1 MGVEHG
7 LSSYITGASLS
18 NDLSMKKILFLHGF
32 FATGSCPM
40 ARALKEAF
48 EGTAVVLTP
57 DLPLHP
63 KEALKE
69 IRSIID
75 REQPDLLLGNSC
87 GSFLAQMLAPVVGIP
102 ALLGNPYFMMT
113 EFLKERIGE
122 HEYKAPRRD
131 GNQRLV
137 IDEALI
143 EEFAELEAVQFDHC
157 NPYYKNR
164 VWGLFGEQDTLAHFS
179 PLFLEHYNQAFHF
192 PGGHTPTEQEV
203 KTWYAPLAQKML
215 MEFSAKEERY
225 FQHFKGGKYK
235 FIHSA
240 FDSETQERMVVY
252 QALYGDQAYW
262 VRPEDMF
269 FGKVTRDGRTFNRFT
284 EIDKIIMETFNDV
297 INSDQLVL
305 VDFFATWCQP
315 CKAMHPILEQVKSVL
330 GDRIRI
336 IKVDVDKYG
345 VTANQYRIQ
354 SVPTLMLFRNGEV
367 LWRTSG
373 VVDKAELLAT
383 LDPFLK

>member
-1 MGVEHG
+1 
-7 LSSYITGASLS
+7 
-18 NDLSMKKILFLHGF
+18 MKKILFLHGF

-87 GSFLAQMLAPVVGIP
+87 GSFLAQMLVPVVGIP

-157 NPYYKNR
+157 NPYYKDR

-215 MEFSAKEERY
+215 MEFSAN
-225 FQHFKGGKYK
+225 FQSFH
-235 FIHSA
+235 
-240 FDSETQERMVVY
+240 
-252 QALYGDQAYW
+252 GDRQ
-262 VRPEDMF
+262 
-269 FGKVTRDGRTFNRFT
+269 
-284 EIDKIIMETFNDV
+284 IIMETFINV
-297 INSDQLVL
+297 INSGQLVL

-345 VTANQYRIQ
+345 VTASQYRIQ

-383 LDPFLK
+383 LDPFLI

>member
-1 MGVEHG
+1 
-7 LSSYITGASLS
+7 
-18 NDLSMKKILFLHGF
+18 MKKILFLHGF

-157 NPYYKNR
+157 NPYYKDR

-179 PLFLEHYNQAFHF
+179 PLFLQHYNQAFHF

-215 MEFSAKEERY
+215 MEFSAN
-225 FQHFKGGKYK
+225 FQSFH
-235 FIHSA
+235 
-240 FDSETQERMVVY
+240 
-252 QALYGDQAYW
+252 GDRQ
-262 VRPEDMF
+262 
-269 FGKVTRDGRTFNRFT
+269 
-284 EIDKIIMETFNDV
+284 IIMETFINV
-297 INSDQLVL
+297 INSGQLVL

-345 VTANQYRIQ
+345 VTASQYRIQ

-383 LDPFLK
+383 LDPFLI

>member
-1 MGVEHG
+1 
-7 LSSYITGASLS
+7 
-18 NDLSMKKILFLHGF
+18 
-32 FATGSCPM
+32 
-40 ARALKEAF
+40 
-48 EGTAVVLTP
+48 
-57 DLPLHP
+57 
-63 KEALKE
+63 
-69 IRSIID
+69 
-75 REQPDLLLGNSC
+75 
-87 GSFLAQMLAPVVGIP
+87 MLAPVVGIP

-157 NPYYKNR
+157 NPYYKDC

-192 PGGHTPTEQEV
+192 TGGHTPTEQEV

-252 QALYGDQAYW
+252 QALYGDKAYW
-262 VRPEDMF
+262 VRPEKMF

-284 EIDKIIMETFNDV
+284 EID
-297 INSDQLVL
+297 
-305 VDFFATWCQP
+305 
-315 CKAMHPILEQVKSVL
+315 
-330 GDRIRI
+330 R
-336 IKVDVDKYG
+336 
-345 VTANQYRIQ
+345 
-354 SVPTLMLFRNGEV
+354 
-367 LWRTSG
+367 
-373 VVDKAELLAT
+373 
-383 LDPFLK
+383 

>member
-1 MGVEHG
+1 
-7 LSSYITGASLS
+7 
-18 NDLSMKKILFLHGF
+18 MKKILFLHGF

-87 GSFLAQMLAPVVGIP
+87 GSFLAQILAPVVGIP
-102 ALLGNPYFMMT
+102 ALLGNPYFMM
-113 EFLKERIGE
+113 
-122 HEYKAPRRD
+122 
-131 GNQRLV
+131 
-137 IDEALI
+137 
-143 EEFAELEAVQFDHC
+143 
-157 NPYYKNR
+157 
-164 VWGLFGEQDTLAHFS
+164 
-179 PLFLEHYNQAFHF
+179 
-192 PGGHTPTEQEV
+192 
-203 KTWYAPLAQKML
+203 

-225 FQHFKGGKYK
+225 FQYFKGGKYK

-284 EIDKIIMETFNDV
+284 EIDK
-297 INSDQLVL
+297 
-305 VDFFATWCQP
+305 
-315 CKAMHPILEQVKSVL
+315 
-330 GDRIRI
+330 
-336 IKVDVDKYG
+336 
-345 VTANQYRIQ
+345 
-354 SVPTLMLFRNGEV
+354 
-367 LWRTSG
+367 
-373 VVDKAELLAT
+373 
-383 LDPFLK
+383 

>member
-1 MGVEHG
+1 
-7 LSSYITGASLS
+7 
-18 NDLSMKKILFLHGF
+18 MKKILFLHGF

-63 KEALKE
+63 KEAL
-69 IRSIID
+69 ID
-75 REQPDLLLGNSC
+75 
-87 GSFLAQMLAPVVGIP
+87 
-102 ALLGNPYFMMT
+102 
-113 EFLKERIGE
+113 
-122 HEYKAPRRD
+122 
-131 GNQRLV
+131 
-137 IDEALI
+137 
-143 EEFAELEAVQFDHC
+143 EFAELEAVQFDHC

-179 PLFLEHYNQAFHF
+179 PLFQEHYNQAFYF

-203 KTWYAPLAQKML
+203 KTWYAPLAQKMM

-269 FGKVTRDGRTFNRFT
+269 FGKVTKDGRTFNRFT
-284 EIDKIIMETFNDV
+284 EIDK
-297 INSDQLVL
+297 
-305 VDFFATWCQP
+305 
-315 CKAMHPILEQVKSVL
+315 
-330 GDRIRI
+330 
-336 IKVDVDKYG
+336 
-345 VTANQYRIQ
+345 
-354 SVPTLMLFRNGEV
+354 
-367 LWRTSG
+367 
-373 VVDKAELLAT
+373 
-383 LDPFLK
+383 

>member
-1 MGVEHG
+1 
-7 LSSYITGASLS
+7 
-18 NDLSMKKILFLHGF
+18 MKKILFLHGF

-157 NPYYKNR
+157 NPYYKDR

-179 PLFLEHYNQAFHF
+179 PLFLQHYNQAFHF

-215 MEFSAKEERY
+215 MEFSAN
-225 FQHFKGGKYK
+225 FQSFH
-235 FIHSA
+235 
-240 FDSETQERMVVY
+240 
-252 QALYGDQAYW
+252 GDRQ
-262 VRPEDMF
+262 
-269 FGKVTRDGRTFNRFT
+269 
-284 EIDKIIMETFNDV
+284 IIMETFNNV
-297 INSDQLVL
+297 INSGQLVL

-345 VTANQYRIQ
+345 VTASQYRIQ

-383 LDPFLK
+383 LDPFLT